1 MNGVWETEEVFV
13 SKCSAR
19 RCLVMVCGMMAAGW
33 SAAQQ
38 IEVGMT
44 LAYSV
49 FLTGEPVLVQFDV
62 LNATRNVID
71 VGGKDSPDTVLV
83 ELSLGGQNNPVACVN
98 ATPVAGRF
106 RLNPGQAM
114 QHRVELDKWFPV
126 LHEGKYFARLVVV
139 HAGMRYESAKK
150 SFDVVPGI
158 PLHEGVQMFVG
169 QQNLKRVFRLV
180 YWHRNQSDRLFLR
193 IEDDPGA
200 KVWDTMDLGDVM
212 RMMPPKLDIS
222 PEGEVTVV
230 HRASQDAFL
239 RTMLWSLPDAVEVV
253 ERNALLDP
261 EISATQR
268 VKSLYGEMAD
278 EGEKKENKP
287 WWKLW

>member
-1 MNGVWETEEVFV
+1 MNMSG
-13 SKCSAR
+13 AR
-19 RCLVMVCGMMAAGW
+19 RWFLMACGAMAAGW
-33 SAAQQ
+33 VAAQQ

-49 FLTGEPVLVQFDV
+49 YLVGEPVLVQFDV
-62 LNATRNVID
+62 LNATRDMID
-71 VGGKDSPDTVLV
+71 VGRAESPDKVLV
-83 ELSLGGQNNPVACVN
+83 ELSKGGQNSPVACVN
-98 ATPVAGRF
+98 ATPIAGRF

-114 QHRVELDKWFPV
+114 QHRVELDKWFP
-126 LHEGKYFARLVVV
+126 LLQEGKYFVRLVVV
-139 HAGMRYESAKK
+139 HAGMRYESANK

-158 PLHEGVQMFVG
+158 PLYEGVQMFVG
-169 QQNLKRVFRLV
+169 QQNLKRVFKLV

-193 IEDDPGA
+193 IADEPGA

-212 RMMPPKLDIS
+212 RMMAPKLDIS

-239 RTMLWSLPDAVEVV
+239 RTMLWSLPDAIEVV

-278 EGEKKENKP
+278 EGEKKEKKS
-287 WWKLW
+287 WWKFW